1 MRRLILPEDMRACE
15 ARYFEATGV
24 KSIDAMERASEALA
38 DVVRETV
45 PAGGQVIFVCGSGG
59 NGGAGWI
66 LLTLAAA
73 VVAGAVIVLG
83 KFLQKKIK

>member
-24 KSIDAMERASEALA
+24 KSIDTMERASEALA

-45 PAGGQVIFVCGSGG
+45 PAGGQVIFVCGSG
-59 NGGAGWI
+59 
-66 LLTLAAA
+66 
-73 VVAGAVIVLG
+73 VVTFVVI
-83 KFLQKKIK
+83 